1 MIQWNELR
9 SVLEG
14 LYRVSWPEDFGGF
27 IPFDMQKDMG
37 TPSWYEIEESVSFG
51 GITIDGPGAILY
63 DPDIGIL
70 LFLFPYLEGDKEKVV
85 SLVQKTLRLRSR
97 LYAGP
102 IQEVNETYHKRIGRR
117 YEFAFIG
124 YRQVIRLIS
133 PGSKL

>member
-70 LFLFPYLEGDKEKVV
+70 LFYSLTWKEIKKK
-85 SLVQKTLRLRSR
+85 SFR
-97 LYAGP
+97 LY
-102 IQEVNETYHKRIGRR
+102 KR
-117 YEFAFIG
+117 
-124 YRQVIRLIS
+124 
-133 PGSKL
+133 P